1 MQRCAAAFV
10 VAREV
15 EADTLR
21 AVSTPPMSRN
31 PTEDAILEAARAALL
46 EDGFDKLTMDAIARR
61 AYMSRTAVYFYF
73 SNKRAVVDRL
83 IQTAFADMYQAA
95 SAYLEG
101 DGDPR
106 VELHVAL
113 QQTVDVVNREQD
125 VLLLAAALSGAGDQ
139 LPPEWASYILRFV
152 NGAAA
157 RIARD
162 QEAGLAPDDIPPRI
176 CAQALL
182 SMVER
187 HVVRELILGRG
198 NADESIRALAELW
211 WRAVYGL
218 AAG

>member
-1 MQRCAAAFV
+1 
-10 VAREV
+10 
-15 EADTLR
+15 
-21 AVSTPPMSRN
+21 MSRN

-46 EDGFDKLTMDAIARR
+46 EDGFDKLKMETIAKR
-61 AYMSRTAVYFYF
+61 AFVSRTAVYFYF

-95 SAYLEG
+95 SVYLEG

-106 VELHVAL
+106 VELHEAL

-125 VLLLAAALSGAGDQ
+125 VLLLAASLSGSDGQ

-162 QEAGLAPDDIPPRI
+162 QAAGLAPDDIPARI
-176 CAQALL
+176 SAQALL

-187 HVVRELILGRG
+187 HVIRELMLGRG
-198 NADESIRALAELW
+198 NAEESVRTLAELW

-218 AAG
+218 ATRR

>member
-1 MQRCAAAFV
+1 
-10 VAREV
+10 
-15 EADTLR
+15 
-21 AVSTPPMSRN
+21 VSTPPISRN
-31 PTEDAILEAARAALL
+31 PTEDAILEAAREALL
-46 EDGFDKLTMDAIARR
+46 DEGFDKLTMETIAKR
-61 AYMSRTAVYFYF
+61 AFVSRTAVYFYF

-95 SAYLEG
+95 AVYLEG

-113 QQTVDVVNREQD
+113 AQTVEVVNREQD
-125 VLLLAAALSGAGDQ
+125 VLLLAAGLTGRGDQ
-139 LPPEWASYILRFV
+139 LPAEWASYILRFV

-162 QEAGLAPDDIPPRI
+162 QAAGLAPGDMPPRV

-187 HVVRELILGRG
+187 HVVRELIVGRG
-198 NADESIRALAELW
+198 NADESIRVVAELW

-218 AAG
+218 AARPPQ

>member
-1 MQRCAAAFV
+1 
-10 VAREV
+10 
-15 EADTLR
+15 
-21 AVSTPPMSRN
+21 MSRN
-31 PTEDAILEAARAALL
+31 PTEDAILDAARAALL
-46 EDGFDKLTMDAIARR
+46 EDGFDKLKMETIAKR
-61 AYMSRTAVYFYF
+61 AFVSRTAVYFYF

-95 SAYLEG
+95 SVYLEG

-106 VELHVAL
+106 VELHEAL

-125 VLLLAAALSGAGDQ
+125 VLLLAASLSGSDGQ

-162 QEAGLAPDDIPPRI
+162 QAAGLAPDDIPARI
-176 CAQALL
+176 SAQALL

-187 HVVRELILGRG
+187 HVIRELMLGRG
-198 NADESIRALAELW
+198 NAEESVRTLAELW

-218 AAG
+218 ATRR

>member
-1 MQRCAAAFV
+1 
-10 VAREV
+10 
-15 EADTLR
+15 
-21 AVSTPPMSRN
+21 MSRN
-31 PTEDAILEAARAALL
+31 PTEDAILDAARAALL
-46 EDGFDKLTMDAIARR
+46 QDGFDKLKMETIAKR
-61 AYMSRTAVYFYF
+61 AFVSRTAVYFYF

-95 SAYLEG
+95 SVYLDG

-106 VELHVAL
+106 VELHEAL
-113 QQTVDVVNREQD
+113 QHTVDVVNREQD
-125 VLLLAAALSGAGDQ
+125 VLLLAASLSGSDGQ

-162 QEAGLAPDDIPPRI
+162 QAAGLAPDDIPARI
-176 CAQALL
+176 SAQALL

-187 HVVRELILGRG
+187 HVIRELMLGRG
-198 NADESIRALAELW
+198 NAEESVRTLAELW

-218 AAG
+218 ASRR

>member
-1 MQRCAAAFV
+1 
-10 VAREV
+10 
-15 EADTLR
+15 
-21 AVSTPPMSRN
+21 MSRN

-46 EDGFDKLTMDAIARR
+46 EDGFDKLKMETIAKR
-61 AYMSRTAVYFYF
+61 AFVSRTAVYFYF

-95 SAYLEG
+95 SVYLEG

-106 VELHVAL
+106 AELHEAL

-125 VLLLAAALSGAGDQ
+125 VLLLAASLSGSDGQ

-162 QEAGLAPDDIPPRI
+162 QAAGLAPDDIPARI
-176 CAQALL
+176 SAQALL

-187 HVVRELILGRG
+187 HVIRELMLGRG
-198 NADESIRALAELW
+198 NAEESVRTLAELW

-218 AAG
+218 ATRR

>member
-1 MQRCAAAFV
+1 
-10 VAREV
+10 
-15 EADTLR
+15 
-21 AVSTPPMSRN
+21 VSTPPISRN
-31 PTEDAILEAARAALL
+31 PTEDAILEAAREALL
-46 EDGFDKLTMDAIARR
+46 DEGFDKLTMETIAKR
-61 AYMSRTAVYFYF
+61 AFVSRTAVYFYF

-95 SAYLEG
+95 AVYLEG

-106 VELHVAL
+106 AELHAAL
-113 QQTVDVVNREQD
+113 AQTVDVVNREQG
-125 VLLLAAALSGAGDQ
+125 VLLLAAALSGRDDQ
-139 LPPEWASYILRFV
+139 MPPEWASYILRFV

-162 QEAGLAPDDIPPRI
+162 QAAGLAPDDIPPRV

-187 HVVRELILGRG
+187 HVVRELIVGRG
-198 NADESIRALAELW
+198 NAEESIRALAELW

-218 AAG
+218 AA

>member
-1 MQRCAAAFV
+1 
-10 VAREV
+10 
-15 EADTLR
+15 
-21 AVSTPPMSRN
+21 VSTPPISRN
-31 PTEDAILEAARAALL
+31 PTEEAILEAAREALL
-46 EDGFDKLTMDAIARR
+46 DEGFDRLTMETIARR
-61 AYMSRTAVYFYF
+61 AFVSRTAVYFYF

-95 SAYLEG
+95 SAYLES

-106 VELHVAL
+106 VELRVAL
-113 QQTVDVVNREQD
+113 EQTVDVVNREQD
-125 VLLLAAALSGAGDQ
+125 VLLLAASLSGRGDQ
-139 LPPEWASYILRFV
+139 MPPEWASYILRFV

-162 QEAGLAPDDIPPRI
+162 QAAGLAPDDIPPRV

-187 HVVRELILGRG
+187 HIVRELILGRG
-198 NADESIRALAELW
+198 NADESIRVVAELW

-218 AAG
+218 AAR